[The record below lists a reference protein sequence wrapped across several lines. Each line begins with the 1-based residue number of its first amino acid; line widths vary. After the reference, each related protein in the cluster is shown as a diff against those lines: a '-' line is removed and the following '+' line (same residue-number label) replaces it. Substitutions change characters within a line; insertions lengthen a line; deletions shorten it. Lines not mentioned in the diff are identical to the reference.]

1 MDKFKR
7 QNDESE
13 VAYIW
18 RICSYKDEIGTWQD
32 VCNLLN
38 KELGHNYGESWY
50 RKEYQGFERVF
61 NSIKEQFLDDEYLKT
76 LDDKIHELE
85 KQRIKLRDERTHHNR
100 EVRKE
105 ARLEVKLDLLEEK
118 IHEVEL
124 ENYPVTSRIRIAS
137 DNDLLI
143 MFSDLHIGQTF
154 NSMWGTYNS
163 KIAQDRVN
171 EYLQKIIE
179 IQKIHNA
186 QNAYVSLQGD
196 MISNS
201 IHKTIAITNTENV
214 IEQIILA
221 SKIISSFLYELS
233 KHFQNVYVIDVAGNH
248 SRLDRKEDALKDE
261 RLDSLITWYAK
272 SALSHI
278 NNILFMANLDI
289 TLTSF
294 SIRGYYYL
302 CVHGDY
308 DKFDANSVNKLIA
321 MVGYV
326 PYCVLFAHKHFPA
339 STEVNGVKLVQCGS
353 FAGCGDDHTI
363 ELRLCGGKPSQTILV
378 CNDEG
383 IVCNYTIEL
392 S

>member
-118 IHEVEL
+118 IHKVEL

-154 NSMWGTYNS
+154 NSIWGTYNS

-221 SKIISSFLYELS
+221 SKIISSFLYKLS

-339 STEVNGVKLVQCGS
+339 STEVNGVKLVQCGC

-363 ELRLCGGKPSQTILV
+363 ELRLCGGKPSQTVLV